1 MINESVFQRYL
12 PEFEGRGKT
21 ISQYMVPSYYW
32 LGWGIKGNREIY
44 AHDYHAKLV
53 RELDEWSFGGLDK
66 NPINVLRLLSELEGS
81 SQLLKY
87 MGFQEDMETIDEMKK
102 RYYKLYFK
110 LKRGH
115 VNPIVKRI

>member
-53 RELDEWSFGGLDK
+53 WGFMNGLSV
-66 NPINVLRLLSELEGS
+66 VLTKI
-81 SQLLKY
+81 QL
-87 MGFQEDMETIDEMKK
+87 TC
-102 RYYKLYFK
+102 
-110 LKRGH
+110 
-115 VNPIVKRI
+115 